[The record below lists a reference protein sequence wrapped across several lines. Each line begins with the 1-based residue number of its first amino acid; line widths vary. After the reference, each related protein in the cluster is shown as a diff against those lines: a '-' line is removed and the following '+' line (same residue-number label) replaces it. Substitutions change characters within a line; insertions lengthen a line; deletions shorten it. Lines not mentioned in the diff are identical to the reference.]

1 MLALL
6 ALIAALICFVLAMFG
21 VGDVD
26 LIALGLALL
35 VLALILGNPIVQ
47 RRVR

>member
-6 ALIAALICFVLAMFG
+6 ALIAALFCFLLALLDF
-21 VGDVD
+21 GDVD